1 MTNIIEKYKNENQR
15 LTIILGSGFHSQ
27 GLGNNTI
34 LSNWGVLLSKLV
46 HSNSLSGKYTLDF
59 EKIIVNQTKNQNLSD
74 LKQAH
79 IIEKKQLNHIANFIK
94 AEQKWVLNQSDRFN
108 YPNIFNPKYV
118 SDVISLNFDHVAE
131 ELCNLNYGNGKEV
144 KGFNDSSF
152 NKILPENSKSSIY
165 QRTSY
170 RKITDKSENEIRFW
184 YPHGTILKPDSIT
197 LGINRYAKLV
207 SDTMRIRDHYKKNE
221 RENSSKEVI
230 DLTWYSQILNNPVV
244 VFGASWCPKCKE
256 ELPDIA
262 KLYSKWKS
270 KGTEVVFIA
279 LEEDKNAFMNFVK
292 DFPFLCYSDNNKWES
307 KIAKDY
313 YVFSTPTMFL
323 IDNKREIILR
333 PNSVKQMD
341 AWVDWYLQE

>member
-1 MTNIIEKYKNENQR
+1 MIDLIEKYKNENQK
-15 LTIILGSGFHSQ
+15 LTIVLGSGFHSQ
-27 GLGNNTI
+27 GLGSNSI
-34 LSNWGVLLSKLV
+34 LSNWSVLLSKLV
-46 HSNSLSGKYTLDF
+46 HSNSLTEKYTLDF
-59 EKIIVNQTKNQNLSD
+59 EKIIVNQTKNQNSAD

-79 IIEKKQLNHIANFIK
+79 IIEKKQLKNIANFIK
-94 AEQKWVLNQSDRFN
+94 AEQEWVLNQSDRFN

-230 DLTWYSQILNNPVV
+230 DLTWYSQILNNPVLIL
-244 VFGASWCPKCKE
+244 GASFSEAEWGLWSSIVFKKRNYAKSTNSFYE
-256 ELPDIA
+256 NDIY
-262 KLYSKWKS
+262 KMVDNK
-270 KGTEVVFIA
+270 T
-279 LEEDKNAFMNFVK
+279 EDKNLGYWYHPLFESK
-292 DFPFLCYSDNNKWES
+292 DFNEQWEL
-307 KIAKDY
+307 IENALKD
-313 YVFSTPTMFL
+313 
-323 IDNKREIILR
+323 
-333 PNSVKQMD
+333 
-341 AWVDWYLQE
+341 

>member
-230 DLTWYSQILNNPVV
+230 DLTWYSQILNNPVLIL
-244 VFGASWCPKCKE
+244 GASFSEAEWGLWSAIVFKKRNY
-256 ELPDIA
+256 A
-262 KLYSKWKS
+262 KSTNSFYENNIYKMVDSK
-270 KGTEVVFIA
+270 A
-279 LEEDKNAFMNFVK
+279 EDKNLGYWYNPLFESK
-292 DFPFLCYSDNNKWES
+292 DFNEQWE
-307 KIAKDY
+307 
-313 YVFSTPTMFL
+313 L
-323 IDNKREIILR
+323 IENALKE
-333 PNSVKQMD
+333 
-341 AWVDWYLQE
+341 